1 MSLGYTNLKHH
12 ESSTERIVGRL
23 EDPVIR
29 TVKEAYVPPYLSA
42 GPVISVP
49 GHPPVM
55 MGEYRLCGGLSA
67 VAISIVAKEDPLC
80 FVAMKVEGVCHR
92 GLTVYFVPEED

>member
-1 MSLGYTNLKHH
+1 MSLGYTNLEHH
-12 ESSTERIVGRL
+12 ESATERIVGKL
-23 EDPVIR
+23 EDPVIGIVR
-29 TVKEAYVPPYLSA
+29 EAYVPPYLSA

-49 GHPPVM
+49 DHPPVM

-67 VAISIVAKEDPLC
+67 VAISTAAKEDPLYS
-80 FVAMKVEGVCHR
+80 VVMKVEGVYHR